1 MKNVPSLV
9 SIIIPAYNAAN
20 FIEETIQ
27 SVYRQTHVNWE
38 MIIVN
43 DGSTDNTLDIINSI
57 VDEKITIINQQNAGV
72 ATARNRGLSEA
83 KGEYIVFLDADDIMS
98 DNFLTARIKALE
110 NDKTVDYVGGLVQTF
125 PIAANTKKAAAS
137 DTVNEILFFNSSF
150 VTVPSNYLFRTKVLI
165 TNGIEFNKALSS
177 TADRFFILELSK
189 FAKGKNISDE
199 NSKLL
204 YRFSQESM
212 SNKVTPGLI
221 IDNEKF
227 YYELKRK
234 HLLPQGNIQKFKS
247 FYFLSL
253 AKGFGMVK
261 NWARVVKYLAMSF
274 FHHPVFFTRSFGKSI
289 FAVRVK

>member
-9 SIIIPAYNAAN
+9 SIVIPAYNAEN

-27 SVYRQTHVNWE
+27 SIYRQTYPDWE

-43 DGSTDNTLDIINSI
+43 DGSKDNTLDIINSI
-57 VDEKITIINQQNAGV
+57 LDERIKIINQQNAGV
-72 ATARNRGLSEA
+72 AVARNRGLSEA
-83 KGEYIVFLDADDIMS
+83 KGEYVVFFDADDVMS
-98 DNFLTARIKALE
+98 DDFLTARVNALK
-110 NDKTVDYVGGLVQTF
+110 NDATVDYVGGLVQTF
-125 PIAANTKKAAAS
+125 PIAAKTKKAAAS

-165 TNGIEFNKALSS
+165 ANGILFNKVLSS

-189 FAKGKNISDE
+189 YARGKNISDE
-199 NSKLL
+199 NSNLL

-234 HLLPQGNIQKFKS
+234 HLLPDGNIQKFKS

-261 NWARVVKYLAMSF
+261 YWARVFKYLAMSF
-274 FHHPVFFTRSFGKSI
+274 FHHPVFFTKNFGKSI
-289 FAVRVK
+289 FAIRVK